1 MVRVERTNE
10 IFQLFVDDVLVE
22 CDSQALGLVPALV
35 KLLDVEV
42 VRRLN
47 TLRAVHAG
55 AVLWDERVL
64 LLPGATHAGKSSLV
78 AELLRCGA
86 TYFSDEYALIDPC
99 GYVHPYPR
107 PMLLRNGSPEQFPVL
122 PIECNAQ
129 VGRSRAPVGWILSVE
144 YQPAMGWQIDPIS
157 QSEALLLLLRNTP
170 HVMTEVQGTVQ
181 TFQCAVAGAA
191 CYAGSRPDVVDAAE
205 EILQLIRNAPQCGT
219 ICRSES
225 VVRLESGS

>member
-78 AELLRCGA
+78 AEFSVTAVQNNSRFSQSSVMLRSG
-86 TYFSDEYALIDPC
+86 D
-99 GYVHPYPR
+99 R
-107 PMLLRNGSPEQFPVL
+107 VL
-122 PIECNAQ
+122 P
-129 VGRSRAPVGWILSVE
+129 
-144 YQPAMGWQIDPIS
+144 
-157 QSEALLLLLRNTP
+157 
-170 HVMTEVQGTVQ
+170 
-181 TFQCAVAGAA
+181 
-191 CYAGSRPDVVDAAE
+191 
-205 EILQLIRNAPQCGT
+205 
-219 ICRSES
+219 
-225 VVRLESGS
+225 